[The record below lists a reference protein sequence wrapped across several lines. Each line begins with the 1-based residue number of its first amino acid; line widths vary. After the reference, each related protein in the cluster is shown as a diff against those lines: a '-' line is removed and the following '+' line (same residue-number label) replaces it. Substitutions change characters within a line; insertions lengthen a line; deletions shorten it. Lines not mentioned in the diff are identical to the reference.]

1 MRLLMAIVDIVLGG
15 LILALPD
22 ESLKTLAL
30 LIGIAFI
37 VRGVLSVVRGFQLRH
52 EVAA

>member
-1 MRLLMAIVDIVLGG
+1 MLGG

-22 ESLKTLAL
+22 VSLKTLAL

-37 VRGVLSVVRGFQLRH
+37 VRGVLSVVRGFALRR
-52 EVAA
+52 AAPA

>member
-1 MRLLMAIVDIVLGG
+1 MLGG

-22 ESLKTLAL
+22 VSLRTLAV

-37 VRGVLSVVRGFQLRH
+37 VRGVISVVRGFQLRKA
-52 EVAA
+52 VPA